1 MQSAFNTNN
10 YKTKLDHLINIGP
23 QEEHD
28 PYFEQI
34 PEHELHFYQ
43 RKGARRK
50 RKLPDF
56 IPQKD
61 LKILNS
67 VKRKAYRLDLQLSMC
82 GLRLGWAGVIGLIP
96 GFGDIIGVLFALQLV
111 SKASSVD
118 GGLPEK
124 IRLQMISNVVFDFVI
139 GLIPFVGDFMNIL
152 YKCNSRNF
160 IILEKHLVEKYSAMV
175 PVPESGPGSGKSASQ
190 PPPPAKPNLPPRD
203 LV

>member
-1 MQSAFNTNN
+1 M
-10 YKTKLDHLINIGP
+10 
-23 QEEHD
+23 
-28 PYFEQI
+28 
-34 PEHELHFYQ
+34 HFYQ
-43 RKGARRK
+43 KKGARRK

-67 VKRKAYRLDLQLSMC
+67 VKRKAYRLDLQLSVC

-160 IILEKHLVEKYSAMV
+160 ILLEKHLVEKYSELV
-175 PVPESGPGSGKSASQ
+175 PVPQSGPRSGKSPQ